1 MAGVMEMGVNLY
13 KIRYVLEF
21 IRRQGRLPTDEYGQ
35 VLSADDMVA
44 WFGLKDC
51 LTLDELSYI
60 ERELVGIIEAE
71 RAVDRLRQSEKTR
84 PGMS

>member
-1 MAGVMEMGVNLY
+1 MGVNLY
-13 KIRYVLEF
+13 KIRYVLDF

-35 VLSADDMVA
+35 LLSADDMVA

-71 RAVDRLRQSEKTR
+71 RAVDRLRQSNQAR
-84 PGMS
+84 PGVS

>member
-1 MAGVMEMGVNLY
+1 MAGVTKMGVNLY
-13 KIRYVLEF
+13 KIRYVLDF

-35 VLSADDMVA
+35 LLSADDMVA

-71 RAVDRLRQSEKTR
+71 RAVQRLRQSYQGR
-84 PGMS
+84 PGVS